1 MNEDKKV
8 SVIDKVIAQI
18 KTDLEGGDVSALAE
32 MLCFLPIENL
42 IAYLPEENL

>member
-1 MNEDKKV
+1 ME

-18 KTDLEGGDVSALAE
+18 QLDLENGDTTALAE

-42 IAYLPEENL
+42 TAYLPEEKE